1 MEERTFAQSDLT
13 TSSGSRTVTYSNPFY
28 AAPSLGIAAQNMLT
42 GDTYS
47 ITSKTVN
54 GFTIAFVNSS
64 GSAVDRTFDY
74 IAKGYGL
81 QSSS

>member
-1 MEERTFAQSDLT
+1 MEERIFAESNLA
-13 TSSGSRTVTYSNPFY
+13 TSSGSKTITYTNPFF
-28 AAPSLGIAAQNMLT
+28 AIPSLGIAAQNMAT
-42 GDTYS
+42 GDIYTIS
-47 ITSKTVN
+47 SKTVN

>member
-1 MEERTFAQSDLT
+1 MA
-13 TSSGSRTVTYSNPFY
+13 
-28 AAPSLGIAAQNMLT
+28 T
-42 GDTYS
+42 GDVFTIS
-47 ITSKTVN
+47 SKTVS

-74 IAKGYGL
+74 LAKGYGL

>member
-1 MEERTFAQSDLT
+1 MI
-13 TSSGSRTVTYSNPFY
+13 TYTNPFY
-28 AAPSLGIAAQNMLT
+28 AVPSIGIAAQNLAT
-42 GDTYS
+42 GDFFT
-47 ITSKTVN
+47 ITSKTVS
-54 GFTIAFVNSS
+54 GFTINFKNSS

>member
-13 TSSGSRTVTYSNPFY
+13 TSSGSRAITYTNPFY